1 MDYDWFCVQWPFIV
15 MLAIIFSVALFL
27 VVLGLWGGYKATR
40 KIRQQRED
48 LHWKRMS
55 FYHISQ
61 LPETLP
67 SKSDDALTFEELY
80 HFFRDLY
87 ADTFRIHNKE
97 EDVLKALDQVLI
109 DTSNLYTNLKPKK
122 GTKRK

>member
-48 LHWKRMS
+48 LHWKRMN
-55 FYHISQ
+55 FYHINE

-67 SKSDDALTFEELY
+67 VKGDNALTFEELY
-80 HFFRDLY
+80 HFFWIIYR
-87 ADTFRIHNKE
+87 DTFQMHNKQ
-97 EDVLKALDQVLI
+97 EDVFKALDQVL
-109 DTSNLYTNLKPKK
+109 LL
-122 GTKRK
+122 